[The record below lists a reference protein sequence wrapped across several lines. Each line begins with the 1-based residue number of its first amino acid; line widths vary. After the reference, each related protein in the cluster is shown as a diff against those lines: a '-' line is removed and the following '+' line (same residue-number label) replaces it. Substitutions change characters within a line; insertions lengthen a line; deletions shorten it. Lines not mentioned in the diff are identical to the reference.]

1 MILETLEH
9 TYMPGG
15 KRRSTRPSNIR
26 RRKHP
31 ATPQTTTKYRLRC
44 DNPECGKEYEKLACL
59 VRKAHKRTNHPDK
72 TFKEIRDFCS
82 RRCSYTACDTRREI
96 TCKGCGKE
104 FLVEKKVLNR
114 GRKYCSNKCMESHV
128 VCICKEEGCDEP
140 VKARSYYNAANLQ
153 KHKAYCSKHKR
164 LKGRFHARVEVLN
177 LLGGKCAYC
186 SEREPRYLQI
196 DHVHNDGIAHRK
208 EIASRRTARRAEP
221 NLTPQGLWPAEVKR
235 HIEKYPGSLQVLCAN
250 CNSSKNGNGGVPF
263 VPDKFTRRMAA

>member
-1 MILETLEH
+1 
-9 TYMPGG
+9 MPGG
-15 KRRSTRPSNIR
+15 KHRSTKPSNIR

-44 DNPECGKEYEKLACL
+44 DNPECRKEYVKLACL
-59 VRKAHKRTNHPDK
+59 VRKAHKRGTSRK
-72 TFKEIRDFCS
+72 RDFCS
-82 RRCSYTACDTRREI
+82 RRCSYTTCDTRHEI

-104 FLVEKKVLNR
+104 FLADAVMRNR

-140 VKARSYYNAANLQ
+140 VKARSYYNAANIQ

-196 DHVHNDGIAHRK
+196 DHVHNDGQAHRK
-208 EIASRRTARRAEP
+208 EIASRRTNTLEKA
-221 NLTPQGLWPAEVKR
+221 QGLWPAEVKR

-250 CNSSKNGNGGVPF
+250 CNCSKNGNGGVPF
-263 VPDKFTRRMAA
+263 VPDKFTRRKAA